1 MARKIF
7 TSRTKTKKFP
17 SHVFPN
23 AKPPFLQTDVYGI
36 GEVKKSSNHV
46 ETFDR
51 FRASLHC
58 GRIPR
63 QPRSKYAI
71 KKKYNIA
78 QRLIRDHCTAFCD
91 MTIGLFLRRTD
102 VYIQMGYEHGIPS
115 SDF

>member
-1 MARKIF
+1 
-7 TSRTKTKKFP
+7 
-17 SHVFPN
+17 
-23 AKPPFLQTDVYGI
+23 
-36 GEVKKSSNHV
+36 
-46 ETFDR
+46 
-51 FRASLHC
+51 
-58 GRIPR
+58 
-63 QPRSKYAI
+63 YAI